1 MLSMDTQMRYS
12 APEAAIPARSDDKE
26 RKVLSGALGLILKY
40 ANALVEDP
48 PELEI
53 RDERELP
60 AAKESLVNCFRLV
73 LMHETRPQWREAFYN
88 SALKLAYFWPD
99 IGPERLT
106 LPSGLFSRDS
116 LALGS
121 GAADLELDQDRI
133 RRFSEAYAKVGPE
146 TDRIAELLDESI
158 MALQGLVDLA

>member
-1 MLSMDTQMRYS
+1 MRY
-12 APEAAIPARSDDKE
+12 AAQDAAIVARSDDKE
-26 RKVLSGALGLILKY
+26 RQVLSGALGLILKY
-40 ANALVEDP
+40 ANALVADP

-106 LPSGLFSRDS
+106 LPDGLFNRDGFDMQFGGDDS
-116 LALGS
+116 ALN
-121 GAADLELDQDRI
+121 QDRI

-158 MALQGLVDLA
+158 MALQGLMDLA